1 MTVEEA
7 LYHERN
13 YISAPSDRRLP
24 DGWMPNVDN
33 VQVAPPLTGKARLDY
48 IRSVWQA
55 DADGATED
63 EWRYVAPFNPSA
75 PYWDAVVA
83 SKHADRVHG

>member
-7 LYHERN
+7 QHHECN
-13 YISAPSDRRLP
+13 YIPASSDRRMP

-33 VQVAPPLTGKARLDY
+33 VPVAPPLTGQARLDY
-48 IRSVWQA
+48 IRSLWQA

-63 EWRYVAPFNPSA
+63 ERRYVALFNPSA
-75 PYWDAVVA
+75 PY
-83 SKHADRVHG
+83 